1 MPLICY
7 EVILPEYARGF
18 DSKTQNEAQF
28 IINITNDAWFGKSVE
43 SLQHMTLGVMRA
55 IELRLP
61 IVRSTNSGISAYTAS
76 TGAVSG
82 ETPMFERVNQV
93 YSVPAMPRSVT
104 LFALVGNLPLFVFL
118 AFAALFI
125 WFGRNKK

>member
-1 MPLICY
+1 
-7 EVILPEYARGF
+7 
-18 DSKTQNEAQF
+18 
-28 IINITNDAWFGKSVE
+28 
-43 SLQHMTLGVMRA
+43 MRA

-93 YSVPAMPRSVT
+93 YAVPAMPRSVT
-104 LFALVGNLPLFVFL
+104 LFALAGNLPLYGFL

-125 WFGRNKK
+125 WFGRKKK